1 MNIDSRQTE
10 PFNNGEGDGRYWQVT
25 RKNDMHAFDNLP
37 PAIRAYMNENFSHL
51 PAEDVL
57 YDLRYN
63 CGGDVDKCLGALIAD
78 NAMLESIGQEEV
90 AA

>member
-1 MNIDSRQTE
+1 MNLDSIQTE
-10 PFNNGEGDGRYWQVT
+10 PFNGGTMDGQYWQVT
-25 RKNDMHAFDNLP
+25 RQCDMHAFDNLP
-37 PAIRAYMNENFSHL
+37 PKIRRYMQENFSHL

-63 CGGDVDKCLGALIAD
+63 CNGDEDRCLEALMAD
-78 NAMLESIGQEEV
+78 NAMLENMDREQM

>member
-1 MNIDSRQTE
+1 MNVDSIQTE
-10 PFNNGEGDGRYWQVT
+10 PYNNGEGDGRYWQVT
-25 RKNDMHAFDNLP
+25 RKCDMSAFDNLP
-37 PAIRAYMNENFSHL
+37 ARIRAYMNENFSHL

-63 CGGDVDKCLGALIAD
+63 CGGDEERCLEALIAD
-78 NAMLESIGQEEV
+78 NAMLAQLDQEQI